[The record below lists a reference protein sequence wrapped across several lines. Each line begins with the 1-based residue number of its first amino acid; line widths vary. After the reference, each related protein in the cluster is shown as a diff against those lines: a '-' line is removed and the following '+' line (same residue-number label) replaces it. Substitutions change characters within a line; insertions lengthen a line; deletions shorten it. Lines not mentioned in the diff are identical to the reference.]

1 MRHRPITHFVLR
13 TALLSGLWVVA
24 SPGPARA
31 DTPAPETYQTIV
43 QRNPFGL
50 RPPAPITAAAPSSE
64 KKILPPIALTGLAAR
79 GERRWACFNLG
90 QPGKPARSLK
100 LVVGQRDEDV
110 HLLSVDVAAE
120 TAEILHAGQ
129 PFHLSLKGPI
139 ANRLVAAALQDQI
152 LMQEHT
158 RASELYQRR
167 ERLREQQELEAA
179 GFAPKPATP

>member
-1 MRHRPITHFVLR
+1 MRRHPSTHSALR
-13 TALLSGLWVVA
+13 LALLIGLWVVA

-50 RPPAPITAAAPSSE
+50 RPPAPVTTATPLPE
-64 KKILPPIALTGLAAR
+64 KKNPPQIALTGLAAL

-90 QPGKPARSLK
+90 PAGQPARSLK
-100 LVVGQRDEDV
+100 LAVGQRDGDV
-110 HLLSVDVAAE
+110 QLVSVNLAAE

-129 PFHLSLKGPI
+129 HFHLGLKGPV

-152 LMQEHT
+152 QMQEHT

-179 GFAPKPATP
+179 GFAGKP